1 MSLQNK
7 WMSGIKSGGE
17 EIMDRWFSP
26 FTQNVRKVWNS
37 RMDRILDVGC
47 GEGTHVGHLLSR
59 MRRGVV
65 TGIDDNPSCV
75 LKAIEN
81 NKKAVV
87 DGRCRIIMGSLEKLP
102 FASDSFDLVT
112 LASEKAD
119 IRNPQIVKEAY
130 RVLDED
136 GTILAMEKVASDE
149 ETEPVV
155 PASEILEDAGF
166 TDVTVRCHRECL
178 CVTGRKPIRS
188 GYSAKLLYISGFI
201 TENIR
206 LLAAAVGVIIGV
218 GAILF
223 TWWKRK

>member
-81 NKKAVV
+81 NKRRSWMDDAALSWEVWKNF
-87 DGRCRIIMGSLEKLP
+87 RLP
-102 FASDSFDLVT
+102 
-112 LASEKAD
+112 
-119 IRNPQIVKEAY
+119 
-130 RVLDED
+130 
-136 GTILAMEKVASDE
+136 
-149 ETEPVV
+149 
-155 PASEILEDAGF
+155 
-166 TDVTVRCHRECL
+166 
-178 CVTGRKPIRS
+178 
-188 GYSAKLLYISGFI
+188 
-201 TENIR
+201 
-206 LLAAAVGVIIGV
+206 VIPLI
-218 GAILF
+218 
-223 TWWKRK
+223 W

>member
-136 GTILAMEKVASDE
+136 GTIVLSWPWKRLHRMRK
-149 ETEPVV
+149 
-155 PASEILEDAGF
+155 
-166 TDVTVRCHRECL
+166 RNRWYRHREFWKMPDL
-178 CVTGRKPIRS
+178 LMLPYAVTGNGSVSPAESRFGVDTVQRCSIFPDLSRRI
-188 GYSAKLLYISGFI
+188 SACWPLLWG
-201 TENIR
+201 
-206 LLAAAVGVIIGV
+206 
-218 GAILF
+218 
-223 TWWKRK
+223 

>member
-119 IRNPQIVKEAY
+119 IWNPQIVKEAY

-136 GTILAMEKVASDE
+136 GTILAMEKVAPDE

-155 PASEILEDAGF
+155 PASGILEDAGF
-166 TDVTVRCHRECL
+166 TDVTVRCHREWL
-178 CVTGRKPIRS
+178 CVTGRKAIRS